1 MRKIRRLLAYAAPH
15 RRAFV
20 VIGLL
25 TLLSSALAALQPWPM
40 KLLVDHVLG
49 SEAGAGG
56 ASIRRPHSA
65 FESDSVGASRYHR
78 PGRAGVVRAELRD

>member
-49 SEAGAGG
+49 SEPAPA
-56 ASIRRPHSA
+56 ALQS
-65 FESDSVGASRYHR
+65 
-78 PGRAGVVRAELRD
+78 VVRTLHLSPTPLGLLVIIVLAGLVLFAAELRD